1 MSKKPKPK
9 RLTRWTD
16 EEKEKLRD
24 WFEEFEGDVFRISK
38 ELNRAERAVPM
49 RLYLMVMIR
58 EDKVN

>member
-1 MSKKPKPK
+1 
-9 RLTRWTD
+9 L
-16 EEKEKLRD
+16 
-24 WFEEFEGDVFRISK
+24 FEEFEGDVFRISK